1 MIGKTP
7 AESVDDAL
15 RGKIEELFPPIVAKN
30 PEIDPWTAACRGIGI
45 DKQTA
50 PPGNPDQS
58 PFGNQIAAGGL
69 HGRPG
74 GMEMFRQS
82 DFPQRDRFAGTGL
95 SYQYTVDVAPDQQ
108 LYFPSSVH

>member
-15 RGKIEELFPPIVAKN
+15 GGEIEELFPPVIAED
-30 PEIDPWTAACRGIGI
+30 PEIDSRTAACRRIGI

-50 PPGNPDQS
+50 PAGNADQS
-58 PFGNQIAAGGL
+58 SFGNQIAAGCL